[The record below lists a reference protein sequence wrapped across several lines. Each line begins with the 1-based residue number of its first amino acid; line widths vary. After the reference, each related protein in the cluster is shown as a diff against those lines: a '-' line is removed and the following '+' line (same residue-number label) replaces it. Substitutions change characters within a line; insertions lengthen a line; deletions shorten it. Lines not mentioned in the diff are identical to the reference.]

1 MPVWVKGN
9 TTSNVILLVIH
20 GGPGEGA
27 YDFSDY
33 ETAKLREKYAVAFWD
48 QRNAGSSA
56 GNSNFGQLSLTQMAK
71 DMEAVIKVLKLRYT
85 NASIFLYSHSF
96 RGLLATSYLVNGINQ
111 IQL

>member
-1 MPVWVKGN
+1 MKKIINPVVLIALSFWFIGCKKNTAEIASNANDLFWVTSNGADMPVWVKGN

-33 ETAKLREKYAVAFWD
+33 ETAKLREKYAVALWD

-56 GNSNFGQLSLTQMAK
+56 
-71 DMEAVIKVLKLRYT
+71 
-85 NASIFLYSHSF
+85 
-96 RGLLATSYLVNGINQ
+96 
-111 IQL
+111 